1 MKIQDIAEN
10 VSGSFASS
18 MGAGNG
24 FKNGGPGIIK
34 RIKKKAKESVYA
46 MNKEDP
52 NNPEVNIQAYG
63 IVNMNTLKR
72 MVTDM
77 LTGLAKFAEDDNWE
91 RIEYEMN
98 KGTFKPKL
106 DALVKALEE
115 LEQIRKK
122 GGSKSRGINKR

>member
-1 MKIQDIAEN
+1 
-10 VSGSFASS
+10 

-46 MNKEDP
+46 MNKEEP
-52 NNPEVNIQAYG
+52 NNPEVLIQGYG
-63 IVNMNTLKR
+63 RVNMNTLKR

>member
-46 MNKEDP
+46 MNKEEP
-52 NNPEVNIQAYG
+52 NNPEVLIQGYG
-63 IVNMNTLKR
+63 RVNMNTLKR

-91 RIEYEMN
+91 RIE
-98 KGTFKPKL
+98 L
-106 DALVKALEE
+106 SL
-115 LEQIRKK
+115 IH
-122 GGSKSRGINKR
+122 I